1 MNRLKDKIAII
12 TGAAKGMGES
22 DAILFAQEGASLI
35 LTDVDTKNLNKLA
48 ERLSAQG
55 TKVLALQHDVASE
68 QGWKKVAA
76 EAEKSFG
83 KVDIL
88 VNNAGIFN
96 IAGVEATDLELWN
109 KIISVNLTGA
119 WLGMKYTVPLMRK
132 AGAGSIVNI
141 ASVYGIIGTGTSA
154 AYQAAK
160 GAIRTLSKTAAVE
173 FAPHKIRVNNIS
185 PGVIETPLLAG
196 IGGEE
201 VKQQLINIIP
211 QKRMGKPEEAAYGV
225 LYFASDESSYVT
237 GAELVIDGGWIVP

>member
-211 QKRMGKPEEAAYGV
+211 QKRMGKPEEVAYGV